1 MRRRQFITL
10 LSGAAAE
17 WPLGA
22 SARQPAMPVIGFLSR
37 GSRELDGSRLAA
49 FHQGLDEA
57 GYVEG
62 GKVTMEV
69 SWAENHTD
77 RLPALAADLVRR
89 PVTVIAQPA
98 SMLHWR
104 SRWRPQR
111 FRSSSLQLSPCRDW
125 TSRQAEPTGWQP
137 HGSDRLGRRAGAEA
151 SGAFA

>member
-89 PVTVIAQPA
+89 PVTVIAAAGINAALAAKMATTTIPIE
-98 SMLHWR
+98 STL
-104 SRWRPQR
+104 SR
-111 FRSSSLQLSPCRDW
+111 LD
-125 TSRQAEPTGWQP
+125 
-137 HGSDRLGRRAGAEA
+137 
-151 SGAFA
+151 